1 MRISDYF
8 APVQWP
14 AAQLA
19 TITASRAGVVAAQGQ
34 DNTEGLPLFAPAGV
48 TCLPA
53 EGEQV
58 LLLPFE
64 DGYVCVGALCR
75 TEGLAA
81 GELVLKS
88 AGGAC
93 IRLQNNGEVVI
104 NSLHIT
110 PDGQL
115 ISGKG
120 DG

>member
-1 MRISDYF
+1 MRVNDYF
-8 APVQWP
+8 APVRGP

-19 TITASRAGVVAAQGQ
+19 TVTASRAGVVAAQGQ
-34 DNTEGLPLFAPAGV
+34 DSTEGLPLFAPAGV
-48 TCLPA
+48 VYLPA

-64 DGYVCVGALCR
+64 DGYICVGALCR

-104 NSLHIT
+104 NSLRVT

-115 ISGKG
+115 ISEKG
-120 DG
+120 GG

>member
-1 MRISDYF
+1 MRVSDYF
-8 APVQWP
+8 VPVRGP

-19 TITASRAGVVAAQGQ
+19 TVTASRAGVVY
-34 DNTEGLPLFAPAGV
+34 
-48 TCLPA
+48 LPA
-53 EGEQV
+53 DGEQV

-104 NSLHIT
+104 NSLRIT
-110 PDGQL
+110 PDGEIL
-115 ISGKG
+115 SEKG
-120 DG
+120 GG